1 MNYLWKRF
9 NLIIL
14 IFLIIISLLG
24 TFYKH
29 ISFGW
34 GLGDLVGYAIL
45 YLTTIIH
52 LIFTLIFR
60 KKSNS
65 FHAILTLI
73 FLIQTIIIVLKA
85 TIWRGSEYPWNGN
98 VFYESRVN

>member
-34 GLGDLVGYAIL
+34 GLGDLIEYAIL

-60 KKSNS
+60 KK
-65 FHAILTLI
+65 AIHFMLFSL
-73 FLIQTIIIVLKA
+73 
-85 TIWRGSEYPWNGN
+85 
-98 VFYESRVN
+98 

>member
-14 IFLIIISLLG
+14 IFFNYYFFIRNILQTHFFWLG
-24 TFYKH
+24 IGRSNRICYF
-29 ISFGW
+29 
-34 GLGDLVGYAIL
+34 
-45 YLTTIIH
+45 
-52 LIFTLIFR
+52 IFNNNYPFNFR

-98 VFYESRVN
+98 VFL